1 MRVIDKQSQKAQGDN
16 DCPQMLKD
24 AEQGGG
30 RQGKMVSIG

>member
-1 MRVIDKQSQKAQGDN
+1 MRVIDKQSQKAQADN

-30 RQGKMVSIG
+30 KGKMVSIG